1 MRPSALIPPQR
12 YFAYLTWTDIE
23 ALPDK
28 DKTIIIQPLG
38 SIEQHGPH
46 LPLVVDAAISEG
58 VLGKALQTLGAEIP
72 AYVLP
77 TLYYGKSN
85 EHMGFP
91 GVITLSA
98 ETLLVILKEV
108 AASLYQSGFRKWILL
123 NSHGGQIQVLEIAAR
138 DLHQIYPDLQI
149 FPFFTWRMP
158 HCAADLL
165 TPKEM
170 THGIHAGD
178 GETSL
183 MMALW
188 PELVREDR
196 LVKEFPQGIPADG
209 ELLSMEGSLP
219 FAWLT
224 KEVSRSGVMG
234 DATVATKEKGEVL
247 LDCLA
252 DGCRQA
258 IEAVYHFQPPSL
270 NRKG

>member
-1 MRPSALIPPQR
+1 MLHSAAIPSHR
-12 YFAYLTWTDIE
+12 YFAHLTWTDIA

-28 DKTIIIQPLG
+28 SQTIIIQPLG

-46 LPLVVDAAISEG
+46 LPVVVDAAIVEG
-58 VLGKALQTLGAEIP
+58 VLGKALETLPEDIS

-85 EHMGFP
+85 EHIGFP

-98 ETLLVILKEV
+98 STLLTILKEV
-108 AASLYQSGFRKWILL
+108 ADSLYRSGFRKWILL

-138 DLHQIYPDLQI
+138 DLHQTYPDLQI
-149 FPFFTWRMP
+149 FPFFIWRVP

-165 TPKEM
+165 TPQEM

-188 PELVREDR
+188 P
-196 LVKEFPQGIPADG
+196 
-209 ELLSMEGSLP
+209 S
-219 FAWLT
+219 
-224 KEVSRSGVMG
+224 
-234 DATVATKEKGEVL
+234 
-247 LDCLA
+247 
-252 DGCRQA
+252 
-258 IEAVYHFQPPSL
+258 
-270 NRKG
+270 